1 LSKTSR
7 ELLVVENLVKHY
19 PVRSQSISGIFGRK
33 REFVHAVDGVGFSI
47 KYNETFA
54 VVGES
59 GSGKSTLGLVIL
71 RLVDPTSGE
80 ISFKGVD
87 IARLSKAQ
95 FRKLRSDMQIVLQDP
110 SSSLDPRRRV
120 FDSISEP
127 LRAGGLHDK
136 GTIMAK
142 VSEAMKAVGLSKS
155 QMNMYPHQFSGGQ
168 RQRISIARAIVQRPK
183 LIVLDEPTSSL
194 DVSVQSQIML
204 LLQRIQSEF
213 ELSYLLITHNISVA
227 KYLADRIGVM
237 YLGKIVELGTSRHV
251 VENPMHPYSQLLI
264 SSVLE
269 PSVHTR
275 LSETEA
281 FGEVPNAINPPS
293 GCRFRTRCP
302 YAKEKCLEEEPSLR
316 EIEEAHFVACH
327 FAEEISQQRSQT
339 SHSS

>member
-1 LSKTSR
+1 
-7 ELLVVENLVKHY
+7 
-19 PVRSQSISGIFGRK
+19 
-33 REFVHAVDGVGFSI
+33 
-47 KYNETFA
+47 
-54 VVGES
+54 
-59 GSGKSTLGLVIL
+59 
-71 RLVDPTSGE
+71 
-80 ISFKGVD
+80 
-87 IARLSKAQ
+87 
-95 FRKLRSDMQIVLQDP
+95 
-110 SSSLDPRRRV
+110 V

-136 GTIMAK
+136 RTIMAK

-204 LLQRIQSEF
+204 LLQRIQTEF

-237 YLGKIVELGTSRHV
+237 YLGKIVELGTSRQV

-264 SSVLE
+264 SSILE
-269 PSVHTR
+269 PSAHAR

-316 EIEEAHFVACH
+316 EIEEYHFVACH

-339 SHSS
+339 RTVHEATLGKTASPDFSTSSLA